1 MRVVIHGIR
10 NCGTMK
16 KAFDWLDEAGVAYE
30 FHDYKVSG
38 LGREVLVGWVARLG
52 WEALINRSGMTFRK
66 LDEES
71 KRDLDEAKAM
81 SLMLAQP
88 GMIRR
93 PVLAAG
99 EALLV
104 GFDPARYA
112 EAFAAKRRR

>member
-16 KAFDWLDEAGVAYE
+16 KAFDWLDAAGVAYG
-30 FHDYKVSG
+30 FHDYKVAG
-38 LGREVLVGWVARLG
+38 LDRATLAGWVARVG
-52 WEALINRSGMTFRK
+52 WEALLNRSGMTFRK
-66 LDEES
+66 LDEAS

-99 EALLV
+99 DALLV

-112 EAFAAKRRR
+112 AALKPRGS

>member
-16 KAFDWLDEAGVAYE
+16 KAFDWLDAEGVSYE
-30 FHDYKVSG
+30 FHDYKVAG
-38 LGREVLVGWVARLG
+38 LDRPKLAGWVSRLG

-66 LDEES
+66 LDEAS
-71 KRDLDEAKAM
+71 KRDLTEAKAM

-88 GMIRR
+88 GMVRR

-99 EALLV
+99 DELLV

-112 EAFAAKRRR
+112 AAFARRRR

>member
-16 KAFDWLDEAGVAYE
+16 KAFDWLDAAGVAHE
-30 FHDYKVSG
+30 FHDYKVAG
-38 LGREVLVGWVARLG
+38 LDRAMLAGWVAKLG

-66 LDEES
+66 LDEAS

-81 SLMLAQP
+81 ALMLAQP
-88 GMIRR
+88 GMVRR

-99 EALLV
+99 DALLV

-112 EAFAAKRRR
+112 AALPAKRR